1 MARSPLTLAASV
13 TSALPRVVV
22 TGVGILS
29 EGVSGRYDS
38 AIADLEDGRRV
49 VVRVPVDDDADRDLR
64 AEARALTALTPGV
77 RAVLPFGAPDV
88 LGQTAVDGRHTLV
101 QTLLPGYRVDA
112 GHVPAGRG
120 IATALGEAIAQVH
133 DLPVTVVRDA
143 GLPMLTATQVR
154 DDAERLLDRAEA
166 TGELPF
172 GLLRRW
178 SSALGSDAL
187 WRFETTIVLGG
198 VDPASFV
205 FEDDA
210 DGVPVVTGLLTWG
223 GVGVGDPAVDLRWTS
238 SAPEAQSDV
247 IEAYVRAS
255 HRAPDSQLAERA
267 RLHAELEFAKWL
279 LHAHESGSRDLVADA
294 VALLT
299 SLDESVRDQPAVIHG
314 SVSADEAIAASA
326 RVPSTLSGPV
336 DTSMHTDTFDPET
349 LASFLED
356 EARGADQRGADQ
368 REDAGAT
375 VPIELSGWTGLAVED
390 TGPTLNRSVEGDAP
404 GLPTRTD
411 PSLGEGDGTDVDD
424 DPDEAAR
431 NALRRWTGTV

>member
-1 MARSPLTLAASV
+1 
-13 TSALPRVVV
+13 
-22 TGVGILS
+22 
-29 EGVSGRYDS
+29 
-38 AIADLEDGRRV
+38 
-49 VVRVPVDDDADRDLR
+49 
-64 AEARALTALTPGV
+64 
-77 RAVLPFGAPDV
+77 
-88 LGQTAVDGRHTLV
+88 
-101 QTLLPGYRVDA
+101 
-112 GHVPAGRG
+112 
-120 IATALGEAIAQVH
+120 
-133 DLPVTVVRDA
+133 
-143 GLPMLTATQVR
+143 MLTATQVR
-154 DDAERLLDRAEA
+154 DDVERLLDRAEA

-336 DTSMHTDTFDPET
+336 DTSMHTDTFDLET
-349 LASFLED
+349 LASFPED

-375 VPIELSGWTGLAVED
+375 VPIELSGWTGLAVGGHR
-390 TGPTLNRSVEGDAP
+390 THAQSKRVEGDAP
-404 GLPTRTD
+404 GLPRRPAPARGGRRHRRRQPRRGGPQRPTAVDRHRLRPDRTPRAASCSVPD
-411 PSLGEGDGTDVDD
+411 ADRRSIPNDQAVRDVEQRDVDVGLGM
-424 DPDEAAR
+424 PDRAR
-431 NALRRWTGTV
+431 

>member
-22 TGVGILS
+22 TGVGSLS
-29 EGVSGRYDS
+29 EGASGRYDS
-38 AIADLEDGRRV
+38 AIATLEDGRRV
-49 VVRVPVDDDADRDLR
+49 VVRVPVDDEADADLR
-64 AEARALTALTPGV
+64 AESRALTSLTAGV

-88 LGQTAVDGRHTLV
+88 LGETTVDGRHTLV

-120 IATALGEAIAQVH
+120 IATALGAATAQVH

-143 GLPMLTATQVR
+143 GLPMLTPTQVR
-154 DDAERLLDRAEA
+154 DEAERLLDRAEA
-166 TGELPF
+166 TGLLPF

-178 SSALGSDAL
+178 STALASDPL
-187 WRFETTIVLGG
+187 WRFETTVVLGG
-198 VDPASFV
+198 VDPAAFV

-223 GVGVGDPAVDLRWTS
+223 GLGVGDPAVDLRWTA
-238 SAPEAQSDV
+238 SAPTAREDV
-247 IEAYVRAS
+247 LDTYARTS

-267 RLHAELEFAKWL
+267 RLHAELEFARWL
-279 LHAHESGSRDLVADA
+279 VHGHATGSAEVVADA

-299 SLDESVRDQPAVIHG
+299 SLEESVRDQPAVTAG
-314 SVSADEAIAASA
+314 TVTVDEAIAASA
-326 RVPSTLSGPV
+326 RVPASSGPI

-349 LASFLED
+349 LAAFISDED
-356 EARGADQRGADQ
+356 ERATAESDP
-368 REDAGAT
+368 DATA
-375 VPIELSGWTGLAVED
+375 PIELSEWAGLRDDDESDDTVYGTGTT
-390 TGPTLNRSVEGDAP
+390 TGPIAHDAP
-404 GLPTRTD
+404 DDDLD
-411 PSLGEGDGTDVDD
+411 PSDD
-424 DPDEAAR
+424 DPDAAAR